1 MQLVGYADGF
11 RGICSWWTVQLMTHA
26 AHQRQLA
33 SLRLVE
39 CELDDTTNFEYT
51 HGPRSRPGS
60 STHELRGRHNV
71 RCSKTSSLDHQNCT
85 RWPGAGRPGARKPG
99 AEYGKQSEDR
109 PRPRSWCKGICIPS
123 FWSLA
128 VAWAFGIS
136 MPGWR
141 GRFLF
146 LSTSSSTPLGTSD
159 HHFESCWGSRP

>member
-1 MQLVGYADGF
+1 MGYAAGGLCRWLRRAMQLVGYADGF

-123 FWSLA
+123 FWSFA
-128 VAWAFGIS
+128 VAWAFEFLCL
-136 MPGWR
+136 R
-141 GRFLF
+141 GVA
-146 LSTSSSTPLGTSD
+146 
-159 HHFESCWGSRP
+159 GSFF